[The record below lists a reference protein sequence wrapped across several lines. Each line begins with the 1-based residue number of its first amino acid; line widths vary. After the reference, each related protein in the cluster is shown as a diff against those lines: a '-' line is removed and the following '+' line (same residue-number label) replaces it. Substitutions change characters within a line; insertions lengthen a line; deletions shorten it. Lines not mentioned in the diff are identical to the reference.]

1 MSPYVLVLV
10 GILYPGSEQAG
21 APTLQQ
27 VGSPGVSS
35 IEFQSLDACRAAAS
49 AIVTSAGWVSFSAPG
64 MFGWGP
70 RVSASCISRK
80 TGKAAK
86 WWSEH

>member
-21 APTLQQ
+21 AP

-49 AIVTSAGWVSFSAPG
+49 AIVTSAGSVSFSAPG

-80 TGKAAK
+80 TGKAAP
-86 WWSEH
+86 